1 MQTPMAILTALAL
14 ALNLPAA
21 PAAIQVPNVQA
32 VQAQIQQSINSAIA
46 QAQAMSSNFLPGA
59 AQPVQMTPQQRELVD
74 ETNRYRISHG
84 RAPLQPTAYLN
95 GLAQDWANT
104 MARTGVYI
112 HNPSFDSRS
121 FRARSENIL
130 KMTGPYSSQRAVN
143 AWANSPGHNANMLD
157 PRVTEIG
164 VGIATAPNG
173 ETYAVQNFY

>member
-1 MQTPMAILTALAL
+1 MKTTLAL
-14 ALNLPAA
+14 LTSLALSINLP
-21 PAAIQVPNVQA
+21 VVHLPNFAA
-32 VQAQIQQSINSAIA
+32 VQAQIQQSVASAVS
-46 QAQAMSSNFLPGA
+46 QAQSMSSSLVPGA
-59 AQPVQMTPQQRELVD
+59 RPVHMTQQQRELVD